1 MNRFSKFFHELF
13 NPHCQHCKLEAIEQ
27 ARLQHELREME
38 IQHSREQQE
47 LDRTCDSCE
56 SLKLMNAQ
64 LLQMNADLVS
74 RIGNPPVEKTVVQ
87 EDRELK
93 PIRPAYIPPSVRRN
107 MMEKEDRAKAR
118 AMRDAAAPDPVPTN
132 TAVVGAI
139 DHKAEL
145 ADIEKELE
153 DVSGTEEKTH

>member
-1 MNRFSKFFHELF
+1 
-13 NPHCQHCKLEAIEQ
+13 
-27 ARLQHELREME
+27 
-38 IQHSREQQE
+38 
-47 LDRTCDSCE
+47 
-56 SLKLMNAQ
+56 LKLMNAQ